1 MNYKNSVIF
10 IKDWTILVQSLT
22 PDKQLVFWDLF
33 VNYEYGKD
41 NICSDLMVFPI
52 WNFIRTQL
60 DKMNEKYNDTIVS
73 RNQKNGKKSSGRPKK
88 QIVTETQ
95 YNPNNP
101 VGISETQKTLN
112 NNNNSNENINDNIN
126 EFREKVFSFYEYD
139 KKMLIEFF
147 DYWTE
152 KNKSGKK
159 MRFEEQKF
167 FDIKKR
173 LARWKLNQ
181 KENFAQKEN
190 KNTPS
195 NNSQGEIYDF
205 ESVYRKQ
212 HNL

>member
-52 WNFIRTQL
+52 WNFIKTQL
-60 DKMNEKYNDTIVS
+60 DKMNEKYNDTIVN
-73 RNQKNGKKSSGRPKK
+73 RNRINGKKSSGRPKK
-88 QIVTETQ
+88 QIFTETQ
-95 YNPNNP
+95 NNPKNP
-101 VGISETQKTLN
+101 VGFSETQKTLN

-126 EFREKVFSFYEYD
+126 EFKEKVFSFHEYD
-139 KKMLIEFF
+139 QKMLNEFF

-159 MRFEEQKF
+159 MRYEEQKF

-190 KNTPS
+190 KINYATGS
-195 NNSQGEIYDF
+195 SYE
-205 ESVYRKQ
+205 
-212 HNL
+212 